1 VAWSPVPHPYQKY
14 VSEDPNAYTSVDPN
28 LIKAALAQAGLGS
41 DTADSVFTSF
51 QNLGGPGS
59 VPNSA
64 SAPNKPATA
73 PAVDYK
79 ALIENDPFYQQA
91 KADSNAQG
99 ISNAAQRAQAIKKA
113 IIDWGVMPDWATA
126 ADKLGLSPELLG
138 YIQQDVDPKTAQYAA
153 QNEAQG
159 LSRHARLDKANTDNI
174 DAIRNQLA
182 ARGMYT
188 SGELPYGLTE
198 NAQQYKQAATDAEG
212 NVIGAIAGIGQSYAQ
227 AEAQRKRDLASAGTD
242 AAGRVATQV
251 GSSGASSS
259 GSSSSGSSSAS
270 GGNTAGNTSSF
281 LLPAKTSSVWD
292 VNTASTMDAINAA
305 KSSGGSVTIRP
316 DDPEA
321 VTKANAA
328 AQAGVPVSIQV
339 NGSNDDTPETLA
351 ARVKQY
357 QTQFPGASMTLDLE
371 SPNYRGYAGT
381 PGGDATA
388 AYAQAVMQAAPNTPL
403 VITTEGVAD
412 FNYAAWAQNP
422 NVIFAPQAYWGDMTP
437 RDVSEVVSLLTK
449 QGVPIDRI
457 IPVVAP
463 GQSLGSW
470 TGPVSVFGAPS
481 AGQQGVGVQQPGSV
495 PYAALPGT
503 PIGNA
508 QQNAV
513 QSSSTYSPD
522 TIQKILQQTALAYK
536 NPDPTPIIKTGGMF

>member
-1 VAWSPVPHPYQKY
+1 VAWTPVPHPYDKY

-28 LIKAALAQAGLGS
+28 LIKAALAQAGLGT
-41 DTADSVFTSF
+41 DVADSVFTSF
-51 QNLGGPGS
+51 QNSQGGGVSGGGTPKPSGS
-59 VPNSA
+59 T
-64 SAPNKPATA
+64 APNA

-79 ALIENDPFYQQA
+79 SLIENDPFYQQA
-91 KADSNAQG
+91 KADSGAQG

-138 YIQQDVDPKTAQYAA
+138 YIQQDIDPNTANYAA

-159 LSRHARLDKANTDNI
+159 LSRHARLEAANKQNI

-182 ARGMYT
+182 ARGMYQ
-188 SGELPYGLTE
+188 SGELGYGLTE

-212 NVIGAIAGIGQSYAQ
+212 NVIGAIAGIGQSYAS
-227 AEAQRKRDLASAGTD
+227 AEAQRKRDLASAGQD

-251 GSSGASSS
+251 GSSGATT
-259 GSSSSGSSSAS
+259 
-270 GGNTAGNTSSF
+270 GGTTPAGGTNPGGTSSF

-292 VNTASTMDAINAA
+292 VNTASTNDAINAA
-305 KSSGGSVTIRP
+305 KASGGSVTIRP

-321 VTKANAA
+321 VTKANTA

-339 NGSNDDTPETLA
+339 NGSADDTPETLA

-381 PGGDATA
+381 AGGDATA

-437 RDVSEVVSLLTK
+437 RDVSEVVSLLVK
-449 QGVPIDRI
+449 QGVPVERI

-470 TGPVSVFGAPS
+470 TGPVSVYGAPTS
-481 AGQQGVGVQQPGSV
+481 GQQGIGVQQPGST

-503 PIGNA
+503 PIGDA
-508 QQNAV
+508 QQNAT
-513 QSSSTYSPD
+513 QTSSTYSPD
-522 TIQKILQQTALAYK
+522 TIQKILAQVAGAYK
-536 NPDPTPIIKTGGMF
+536 SPDETPLIKTGGMF